1 MSSREEYKHDY
12 SATQVSVPVSMLAL
26 SRKAQRPVT
35 TYLNAANNEKVEL
48 VGWQTKIYD
57 IKECDPLQ
65 FLQVDLLKSTSAAES

>member
-1 MSSREEYKHDY
+1 M
-12 SATQVSVPVSMLAL
+12 PVSMLAL

-35 TYLNAANNEKVEL
+35 TYLNEANNEEVEL

-65 FLQVDLLKSTSAAES
+65 FLQVDL